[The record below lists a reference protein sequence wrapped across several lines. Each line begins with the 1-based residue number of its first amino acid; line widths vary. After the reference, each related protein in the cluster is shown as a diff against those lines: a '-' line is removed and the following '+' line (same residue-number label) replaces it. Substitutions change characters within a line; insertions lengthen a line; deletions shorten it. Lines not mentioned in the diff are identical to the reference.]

1 LQKQEEQIMKKIF
14 ILNVLIIFGLISG
27 CSENKIEVSE
37 NQIAGMRATAVEF
50 MKDLKSILIN
60 QIRTNG
66 MLSAVSVCSDT
77 AQILTNNFGVQKGV
91 YVKRVSLKNRNVNN
105 APDDFEKRVLN
116 KFTLMQLNNELNDDS
131 EYAEIVEEGE
141 FKYLRYLK
149 PILVQAECLNCHG
162 SENDISPEV
171 EQLINQEYPNDNAVG
186 YKIGDLRGAVS
197 LKKNIK

>member
-1 LQKQEEQIMKKIF
+1 MKKLL

-77 AQILTNNFGVQKGV
+77 TQVLTNNFGVQKGV

-171 EQLINQEYPNDNAVG
+171 ELLINQEYPDDNAVG

>member
-1 LQKQEEQIMKKIF
+1 MKKIF

-66 MLSAVSVCSDT
+66 MLSAVSACSDT

>member
-1 LQKQEEQIMKKIF
+1 MKKLF

-27 CSENKIEVSE
+27 CSENKIEISE

-77 AQILTNNFGVQKGV
+77 AQVLTNNFGVQKGV

-171 EQLINQEYPNDNAVG
+171 EQLINQEYPNDNAVE

>member
-1 LQKQEEQIMKKIF
+1 MKKLL

-77 AQILTNNFGVQKGV
+77 AQVLTNNFGVQKGV

-171 EQLINQEYPNDNAVG
+171 ELLINQEYPDDNAVG